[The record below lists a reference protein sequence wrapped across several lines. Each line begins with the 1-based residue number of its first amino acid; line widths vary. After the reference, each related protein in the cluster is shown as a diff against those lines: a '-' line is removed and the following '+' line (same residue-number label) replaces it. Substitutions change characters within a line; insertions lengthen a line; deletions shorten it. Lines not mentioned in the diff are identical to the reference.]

1 MLFIVRGKNRNH
13 EHSLRVNA
21 DSAQEAEAI
30 GFKRGLFVTEV
41 TAMENT
47 SAVRSQLDRVASKLA
62 DAWKRATI
70 PPMKAFGKVITNGQ
84 AAALLLCGVA
94 TWAVDLRTL
103 VLTHWS

>member
-13 EHSLRVNA
+13 EHALRIHA
-21 DSAQEAEAI
+21 ESAAEAEAT

-41 TAMENT
+41 TAVEKT
-47 SAVRSQLDRVASKLA
+47 SAAGSSLDRVASAVA